1 MEAGMHCQVCDI
13 EYEPG
18 VTRCPACGAEL
29 VESTSPDRAG
39 GEAPVDEGA
48 WVDLVT
54 VLKTAD
60 ASLLLVAKSLLDAE
74 GVGCFV
80 EGEGALESLGAGRI
94 AASDLPLGPGRLRV
108 HPEDADRARELLLS
122 LQPDTKA
129 GGPDA

>member
-1 MEAGMHCQVCDI
+1 MHCPGCDI

-29 VESTSPDRAG
+29 VETPPAA
-39 GEAPVDEGA
+39 APSGDE

-60 ASLLLVAKSLLDAE
+60 VSLLLVAKSLLDAE
-74 GVGCFV
+74 GVPCFA
-80 EGEGALESLGAGRI
+80 EGEGVLESLGAGRI
-94 AASDLPLGPGRLRV
+94 AASDLPMGPGRLRV
-108 HPEDADRARELLLS
+108 HPGDVERARELLAS
-122 LQPDTKA
+122 LQPEPEP

>member
-1 MEAGMHCQVCDI
+1 MHCPGCDV

-18 VTRCPACGAEL
+18 ITRCPACGAEL
-29 VESTSPDRAG
+29 TDTPSTGSRDQ
-39 GEAPVDEGA
+39 EE

-60 ASLLLVAKSLLDAE
+60 ASQLLVAKSLLDAE
-74 GVGCFV
+74 GVPCFA
-80 EGEGALESLGAGRI
+80 EGEGVQESLGAGRI

-108 HPEDADRARELLLS
+108 HPEDAQRARELLAS
-122 LQPDTKA
+122 LPPEPEA

>member
-1 MEAGMHCQVCDI
+1 MHCPGCDI

-18 VTRCPACGAEL
+18 ITRCPACGAEL
-29 VESTSPDRAG
+29 TDTPSPGGAG
-39 GEAPVDEGA
+39 PRDEEE

-74 GVGCFV
+74 GVPCFA
-80 EGEGALESLGAGRI
+80 EGEGVQESLGAGRI

-108 HPEDADRARELLLS
+108 HPEDAERARELLAS
-122 LQPDTKA
+122 LQPEPEA
-129 GGPDA
+129 GGPNA

>member
-1 MEAGMHCQVCDI
+1 MHCRGCDI

-29 VESTSPDRAG
+29 ATTPSPGPRAG
-39 GEAPVDEGA
+39 PRGEAG

-74 GVGCFV
+74 GVPAFA
-80 EGEGALESLGAGRI
+80 EGEGVQESLGAGRI

-108 HPEDADRARELLLS
+108 RPDDEERARELLAS
-122 LQPDTKA
+122 LQPRDETD
-129 GGPDA
+129 PHT